1 MKKAYKMLL
10 ISGFIGLAISGCKN
24 KPVVDVDKTN
34 PFFSPYSTPYNV
46 PPFDKIM
53 AKHYMPAFLK
63 GMADGRQ
70 EIKNI
75 SNSKSTPTFEN
86 TIEAFDK
93 SGEILSK
100 VSFVFFS
107 LATANTN
114 DSLQNIEVEVSPL
127 LSAYRDEILLDSALF
142 LRVKSL
148 YDSRGKLSFNSE
160 QEFLLENLYKED
172 INFNKYKQQIIYF
185 YFNII
190 IDDN

>member
-1 MKKAYKMLL
+1 MKKSYIMLL
-10 ISGFIGLAISGCKN
+10 ICGLVSIVIAGCKT
-24 KPVVDVDKTN
+24 KPVPQVDKTN
-34 PFFSPYSTPYNV
+34 LFFSPYNTPFNV
-46 PPFDKIM
+46 PPFEKIM
-53 AKHYMPAFLK
+53 AKNYMPAFLK

-107 LATANTN
+107 LSSANTN
-114 DSLQNIEVEVSPL
+114 DSIQKIEVDVSPL

-142 LRVKSL
+142 IRVKSL
-148 YDSRGKLSFNSE
+148 YDL
-160 QEFLLENLYKED
+160 
-172 INFNKYKQQIIYF
+172 
-185 YFNII
+185 
-190 IDDN
+190 

>member
-1 MKKAYKMLL
+1 MKSIYKLFL
-10 ISGFIGLAISGCKN
+10 ISVLISITMGSCKN
-24 KPVVDVDKTN
+24 QQKVDTSN
-34 PFFSPYSTPYNV
+34 PFFMPYNTPFNV
-46 PPFDKIM
+46 PPFEKIM

-63 GMADGRQ
+63 GMTDGRQ

-107 LATANTN
+107 LSSANTN
-114 DSLQNIEVEVSPL
+114 DSIQKIEVDVSPL

-142 LRVKSL
+142 
-148 YDSRGKLSFNSE
+148 
-160 QEFLLENLYKED
+160 
-172 INFNKYKQQIIYF
+172 I
-185 YFNII
+185 
-190 IDDN
+190 